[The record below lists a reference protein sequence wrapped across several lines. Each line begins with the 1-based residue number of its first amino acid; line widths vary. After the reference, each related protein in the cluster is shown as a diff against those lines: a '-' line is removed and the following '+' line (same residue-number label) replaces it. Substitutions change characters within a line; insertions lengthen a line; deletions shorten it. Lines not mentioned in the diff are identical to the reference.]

1 MPCESEEIFLT
12 TFPSRVYAY
21 NLVLGNKSLSMMVFP
36 FNSMLSF
43 LFTFGV
49 RIAEVAGA
57 ELYEKLYMKSSL
69 KESVLLL

>member
-1 MPCESEEIFLT
+1 
-12 TFPSRVYAY
+12 
-21 NLVLGNKSLSMMVFP
+21 MMVFS

-57 ELYEKLYMKSSL
+57 ELYEKSYMKSSL